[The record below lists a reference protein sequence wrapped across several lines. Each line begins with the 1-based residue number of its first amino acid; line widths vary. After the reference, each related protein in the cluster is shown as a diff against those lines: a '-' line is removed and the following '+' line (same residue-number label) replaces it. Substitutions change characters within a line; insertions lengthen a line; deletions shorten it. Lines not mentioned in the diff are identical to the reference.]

1 MIFSSIIWNAAYN
14 QTEAILSDISSQYA
28 ISNIQHYD
36 MQQEYPNFV
45 RHIYQ
50 FDSIPEFRL
59 NAKLAAMLKFPG
71 SKIVNFDIAIPNPTT
86 EFMPRKQRFTFV
98 QAEQLKEY
106 IRKKYSVIVVPYF
119 FDIILHMTETDEER
133 INLTEVLSK
142 YSRYKINAR
151 NPKEK

>member
-59 NAKLAAMLKFPG
+59 NAKLDAMLKFPG
-71 SKIVNFDIAIPNPTT
+71 SKIVNFDIDIPNPTR
-86 EFMPRKQRFTFV
+86 EFMPRKQRFTYV
-98 QAEQLKEY
+98 QAERLKEA

-133 INLTEVLSK
+133 VNLTEVLSK